1 MRLISTNNRDKTI
14 YGSLSVL
21 THPGTPGTATGLENV
36 TVRRAAVEPPVSSG
50 GRVDTRTTA
59 GQLDP
64 GRYTVTAV

>member
-36 TVRRAAVEPPVSSG
+36 TVRRAAVSSG